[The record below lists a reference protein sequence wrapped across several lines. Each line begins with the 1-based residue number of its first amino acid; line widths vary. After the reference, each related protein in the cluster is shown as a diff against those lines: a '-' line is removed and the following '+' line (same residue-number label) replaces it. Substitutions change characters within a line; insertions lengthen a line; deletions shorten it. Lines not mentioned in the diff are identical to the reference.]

1 MKLLDLNK
9 IQTKEDVIA
18 IANNIESYIVSR
30 FPSEYEDIQHGQYL
44 PLRMLVSSI
53 TVANITRFLFLNSNL
68 CLKFGINQNCEI
80 LYKKQ

>member
-18 IANNIESYIVSR
+18 IADDIESYIVSR
-30 FPSEYEDIQHGQYL
+30 LPSEYEDIQHGQYL

-53 TVANITRFLFLNSNL
+53 TVDNVTRFLLLNSNL
-68 CLKFGINQNCEI
+68 CLRFGINQYCEI
-80 LYKKQ
+80 LYKK